1 MTICQQIGKTTKYAY
16 ISEQLQS
23 ANTGKND
30 NMTETTIREITTK
43 CPYRAKTTSAN
54 TGKIT
59 TIRQHRQHYYNIG
72 DTTTIR
78 NISDQ
83 RQHANI

>member
-1 MTICQQIGKTTKYAY
+1 MNYKRQRRRNNNKQTETICQQIGKTTKYAN

-23 ANTGKND
+23 ANTGKID

-43 CPYRAKTTSAN
+43 CPYRPKTTSAN

-59 TIRQHRQHYYNIG
+59 TMRQHRR
-72 DTTTIR
+72 TTT
-78 NISDQ
+78 
-83 RQHANI
+83 